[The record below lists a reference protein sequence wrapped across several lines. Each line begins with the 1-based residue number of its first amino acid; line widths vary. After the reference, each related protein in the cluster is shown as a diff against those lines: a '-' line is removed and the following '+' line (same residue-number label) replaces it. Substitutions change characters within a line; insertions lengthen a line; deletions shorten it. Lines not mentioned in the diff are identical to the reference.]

1 MVGAYGSSSAGES
14 GRYRDGRRPGYGA
27 YATERHDRW
36 ESSGMGAGARGDHRG
51 GHRSYRAGG
60 RPDETGLLVDDG
72 IVMLGI
78 VLGGVAGYLIAS
90 TFRGGSSAQGDGW
103 RGGMSRQG
111 AQESDGPYS
120 RKRFGAEASSSV
132 ERDETTELIASNKV
146 EGTPVYN
153 RRKEKLGEIYNV
165 MVGKRSGRVAYA
177 VVSFGGF
184 LGLGEKYH
192 PVPWHV
198 LTYDTQTEGYV
209 IDADKERLQGAPNFA
224 AGEEPFSHP
233 DYDRQVRNY
242 WSAGMI

>member
-1 MVGAYGSSSAGES
+1 MVGAYGSSSAGEG
-14 GRYRDGRRPGYGA
+14 GRYREGQRSGYGT
-27 YATERHDRW
+27 YATERYDRS
-36 ESSGMGAGARGDHRG
+36 EPSGMGTGPRDDHRAG
-51 GHRSYRAGG
+51 RRAYPADG

-90 TFRGGSSAQGDGW
+90 TFRGASSDRGGGW
-103 RGGMSRQG
+103 RGGMSRQR

-132 ERDETTELIASNKV
+132 ERDETTELIASSKV

-153 RRKEKLGEIYNV
+153 RRREKLGEIYNV

-184 LGLGEKYH
+184 LGIGEKFH

-233 DYDRQVRNY
+233 DYNRQVRDY